1 MSSRTPDGRRRHR
14 SPSPGLEADRLWWS
28 SLPALLECSPST
40 VVRRLRPA
48 LVDEHAAASPD
59 ELRDVQEENQRRRAL
74 RIAVAKRLDLRRRP
88 TGHPLT
94 PYRYHV
100 RAEAARALAAEWAAR
115 RGRDEPVED

>member
-1 MSSRTPDGRRRHR
+1 MSSHDRRGRRTRH
-14 SPSPGLEADRLWWS
+14 SSTFGLEPDRLWWS
-28 SLPALLECSPST
+28 DLPALLECSPST

-48 LVDEHAAASPD
+48 LLDEHTTASPD
-59 ELRDVQEENQRRRAL
+59 ELRAIREENARRGTL
-74 RIAVAKRLDLRRRP
+74 RKAVAKRLDLRRRP

-100 RAEAARALAAEWAAR
+100 SAEAARALAAEWAAK